1 MSDVAVREAVAQAPA
16 TVGNVAVGFDL
27 LGLALEGPHDVVR
40 VRRIEAPE
48 VRLGDVRGCVTTLPS
63 APQENTATAGLVA
76 LREARGLS
84 WGFEV
89 SITKGIALG
98 SGMGGS
104 AASAAA
110 SVVAASA
117 LLEVPLSRDELV
129 RFGLIGESVASGS
142 QHADNLAPC
151 LFGGL
156 QLVLGHGAETRAVAL
171 PTPTGLCCVLVHPH
185 ARLDTRTARAVLQ
198 RPFELDRFTAQSA
211 ALAGF
216 LVACQRDD
224 HELLAASLHDV
235 LVEPLR
241 APLVPGFEAVKAAAL
256 AHGALG
262 CSISGAGPSVFAWC
276 PVARAEAARDAMI
289 AALREAA
296 GLDADA
302 YISTLDA
309 PGASLVR
316 A

>member
-1 MSDVAVREAVAQAPA
+1 MRLEATAQAPA

-27 LGLALEGPHDVVR
+27 LGLALQGPHDVVR
-40 VRRIEAPE
+40 VRRIDAPE
-48 VRLGDVRGCVTTLPS
+48 VRLGDVQGCVTSLPDDPS
-63 APQENTATAGLVA
+63 QNTATAGLVA
-76 LREARGLS
+76 LREARGLP

-89 SITKGIALG
+89 SINKGIALG

-117 LLEVPLSRDELV
+117 LLDAPLSHEELV
-129 RFGLIGESVASGS
+129 RFGLVGESVASGS

-156 QLVLGHGAETRAVAL
+156 QLVLGHGAQTRALAL
-171 PTPTGLCCVLVHPH
+171 PVPTGLRCVLVHPH

-198 RPFELDRFTAQSA
+198 RPFDLGDFTAQSA

-216 LVACQRDD
+216 LVACHRDD
-224 HELLAASLHDV
+224 HALLAASLHDV
-235 LVEPLR
+235 LIEPLR

-276 PVARAEAARDAMI
+276 LADHAVAARDAMVNAFK
-289 AALREAA
+289 AAAN
-296 GLDADA
+296 LDADA
-302 YISTLDA
+302 FISPLNA
-309 PGASLVR
+309 PGTTLLP
-316 A
+316 